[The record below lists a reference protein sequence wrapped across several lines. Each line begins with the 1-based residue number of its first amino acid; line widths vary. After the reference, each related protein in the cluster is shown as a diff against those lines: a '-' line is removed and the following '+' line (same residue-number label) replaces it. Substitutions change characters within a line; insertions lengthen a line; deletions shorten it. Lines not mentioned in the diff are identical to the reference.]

1 MAALVSAMDG
11 KPGDLLLFAADKNKV
26 VYDVLGNLR
35 LELARQLDLLKKD
48 DFKFLWVTEFPLL
61 NTPRRRAALWP
72 CTIPSPCP
80 WRRICRYI
88 DSDPGRVRAKAYDIV
103 LNGVE
108 MGGGSVRIHQA
119 DIQSKMFEVL
129 GFTQERANDQFGFL
143 LEAFNTAFRP
153 TQAWPTAW
161 TAWLCSWWGQT
172 ASRCDCL
179 PKVKDAS
186 CLMTEAPSAVDEKQL
201 RSWGLKLH
209 PRRTRADG
217 NYLECDNSGAHRGGG
232 RKAYLYLPE
241 SYDRE
246 PDKRYPA
253 LYMFDGHNVFFDS
266 DATYGKSWGMKEYM
280 DFTGTQLLIAAVE
293 CNHSPDNGRL
303 REYSPFP
310 FDDPKLGHF
319 PGLGR
324 KTMEWMI
331 GSFKKDIDSRFRTLA
346 DRENTFIAGSSM
358 GGSYESVR
366 GAGVQP
372 GIFPGGGA
380 LPLYLGGPGE
390 AGAAGAQGG
399 PGTGHR
405 GLYGLWLPGDKRQG
419 RNASELCRMASL
431 LMERR
436 VLVSSRIVP
445 AASDCEAS
453 WERQIPFFMN
463 TLLYRQ

>member
-1 MAALVSAMDG
+1 MVITW
-11 KPGDLLLFAADKNKV
+11 NV
-26 VYDVLGNLR
+26 
-35 LELARQLDLLKKD
+35 
-48 DFKFLWVTEFPLL
+48 
-61 NTPRRRAALWP
+61 
-72 CTIPSPCP
+72 TIPELT
-80 WRRICRYI
+80 
-88 DSDPGRVRAKAYDIV
+88 G
-103 LNGVE
+103 E
-108 MGGGSVRIHQA
+108 
-119 DIQSKMFEVL
+119 
-129 GFTQERANDQFGFL
+129 
-143 LEAFNTAFRP
+143 EA
-153 TQAWPTAW
+153 
-161 TAWLCSWWGQT
+161 
-172 ASRCDCL
+172 
-179 PKVKDAS
+179 
-186 CLMTEAPSAVDEKQL
+186 
-201 RSWGLKLH
+201 
-209 PRRTRADG
+209 
-217 NYLECDNSGAHRGGG
+217 

-246 PDKRYPA
+246 PDKRYPV

-346 DRENTFIAGSSM
+346 DRGNTFIAGSSM
-358 GGSYESVR
+358 GGLMSLYAVLEFNRVFSRAAALSPSIWVAPEKLERLVR
-366 GAGVQP
+366 RADLRPDTVVYMDYGSREINGRAGMLRSF
-372 GIFPGGGA
+372 G
-380 LPLYLGGPGE
+380 
-390 AGAAGAQGG
+390 
-399 PGTGHR
+399 
-405 GLYGLWLPGDKRQG
+405 
-419 RNASELCRMASL
+419 RMASL

-445 AASDCEAS
+445 GGEHCEAS